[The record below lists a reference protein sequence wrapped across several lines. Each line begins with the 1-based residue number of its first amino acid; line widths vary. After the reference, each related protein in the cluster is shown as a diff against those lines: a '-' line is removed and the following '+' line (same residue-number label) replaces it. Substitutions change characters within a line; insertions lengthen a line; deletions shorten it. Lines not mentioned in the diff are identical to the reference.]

1 MGKTLWKNAAK
12 LSHLSYLRKSNE
24 ALFVKNLFIDTD
36 SLVKGK
42 WE

>member
-12 LSHLSYLRKSNE
+12 LSHLSYFRKLKE

-36 SLVKGK
+36 SLVK
-42 WE
+42 